1 MVAKSFRDV
10 FKEVKKDLRKS
21 ATDSIRNT
29 AVEIMNDLVIQG
41 PAYSGGFS
49 SAWYTVIPG
58 TEPGGVRR
66 EGSQYKYTL
75 RNVPKRRFAEG
86 KYYEIVNG
94 ADYAPQALDLE
105 EGVFFSQR
113 DSNGEL
119 IEPVKAPVIGGKGRG
134 TRTGRKR
141 GNVSSGGG
149 DAISTA
155 PLDWYVNYTKG
166 GGMTRALEQ
175 GVELG
180 FRQGPFG
187 GSTRSRGFA

>member
-1 MVAKSFRDV
+1 MAKSFRDV
-10 FKEVKKDLRKS
+10 FKEIKKDLRQA

-29 AVEIMNDLVIQG
+29 AVEIMNDLVEEG

-49 SAWYTVIPG
+49 SAWYTIAPG
-58 TEPGGVRR
+58 TEPGGIRR
-66 EGSQYKYTL
+66 IGAQYKYTL

-113 DSNGEL
+113 DSNGN
-119 IEPVKAPVIGGKGRG
+119 IIDPVKTPVIGGAGQG
-134 TRTGRKR
+134 ARTGNKR
-141 GNVSSGGG
+141 GNVSSGVN

-155 PLDWYVNYTKG
+155 PLDWYVNYIKG
-166 GGMTRALEQ
+166 GGMVRSLEQ
-175 GVELG
+175 GVKIG
-180 FRQGPFG
+180 FRQSPFG
-187 GSTRSRGFA
+187 GSGGFG